1 MRDGTAATIVDDS
14 SKDSS
19 EDLHCPAAVFEDDSD
34 GELHRLAA
42 MFEDDAEEDLAPI
55 VALEMH
61 CQVGHFSTQ
70 NRGSSNS
77 SDRLDVDVG
86 S

>member
-1 MRDGTAATIVDDS
+1 MFEGDS
-14 SKDSS
+14 D
-19 EDLHCPAAVFEDDSD
+19 EDLH
-34 GELHRLAA
+34 LHRLAA
-42 MFEDDAEEDLAPI
+42 MFEDDTEEDLAPM

-70 NRGSSNS
+70 NKGSSNS
-77 SDRLDVDVG
+77 LDRLDVVVG